1 MPTEIFLIRHGQV
14 DKSGSDSVSGHLNP
28 PLSEI
33 GHESAKKIAARLGQE
48 SSYAALY
55 TSPLTRAI
63 QTADAISERTGLKPI
78 VVDGFREWDFTRS
91 MGIYDR
97 FRLQVYTILSHY
109 KPLKRNL
116 AKMWAT
122 SPNLKDFTKTV
133 SEALDQVIERH
144 LNQKVIIVAHG
155 GTIDAI
161 LTHYFPTDDKWER
174 GVIRNCSLT
183 RLVVNDNGKPELVDF
198 NDCVHLI

>member
-1 MPTEIFLIRHGQV
+1 
-14 DKSGSDSVSGHLNP
+14 
-28 PLSEI
+28 
-33 GHESAKKIAARLGQE
+33 
-48 SSYAALY
+48 
-55 TSPLTRAI
+55 
-63 QTADAISERTGLKPI
+63 
-78 VVDGFREWDFTRS
+78 
-91 MGIYDR
+91 
-97 FRLQVYTILSHY
+97 
-109 KPLKRNL
+109 
-116 AKMWAT
+116 MWAT